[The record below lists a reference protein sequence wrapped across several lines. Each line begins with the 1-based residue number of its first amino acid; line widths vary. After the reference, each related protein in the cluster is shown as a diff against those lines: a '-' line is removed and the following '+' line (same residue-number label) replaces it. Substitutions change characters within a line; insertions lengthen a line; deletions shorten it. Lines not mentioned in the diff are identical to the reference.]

1 MVQHLNFGLCYTLF
15 FIVCFCFHWHF
26 FSVSVGTKGP
36 RNIKL
41 IWLNLLKSPSFHFFY
56 VKFFYICFVYVF
68 DSVCAYS
75 QWPLCLLFGGF
86 PSLMYSIRGLICVGG
101 GGGGGRGMGVMGVTY
116 CMSLWAFLPSLCAS
130 VCFAWLNYMEV
141 HLQILN
147 VTFVG
152 HLCVIIR
159 TARLKKNKALLL
171 IWHAVYDISS
181 PNCCYSIL
189 HTKCDLFPVALW
201 IVASIDPNA
210 NTAL

>member
-1 MVQHLNFGLCYTLF
+1 M
-15 FIVCFCFHWHF
+15 
-26 FSVSVGTKGP
+26 SVGTKGP

-41 IWLNLLKSPSFHFFY
+41 IWLNLLKSPSFHFFFY
-56 VKFFYICFVYVF
+56 KILLYIFFFFHAFLANSSCSLICFVCVF
-68 DSVCAYS
+68 DSLCAYS

-86 PSLMYSIRGLICVGG
+86 PSLMYSMRGLCVSVAVGG
-101 GGGGGRGMGVMGVTY
+101 GG
-116 CMSLWAFLPSLCAS
+116 WAWRVLLTACLCEPFCLPC
-130 VCFAWLNYMEV
+130 VRQCVFAWLNYMEV

-159 TARLKKNKALLL
+159 TARLKKTKTKQRALLL
-171 IWHAVYDISS
+171 IWHSVYDMSS

-189 HTKCDLFPVALW
+189 HTKCDLFPVASW

>member
-26 FSVSVGTKGP
+26 FSMSVGTKGP

-101 GGGGGRGMGVMGVTY
+101 GGGGGGGGWVWWVWWVLLTACLCEPFCLPCVRQCVLHDWIIWKCIYRYWMWRLSVT
-116 CMSLWAFLPSLCAS
+116 
-130 VCFAWLNYMEV
+130 
-141 HLQILN
+141 
-147 VTFVG
+147 
-152 HLCVIIR
+152 CV
-159 TARLKKNKALLL
+159 
-171 IWHAVYDISS
+171 WSS
-181 PNCCYSIL
+181 EP
-189 HTKCDLFPVALW
+189 PG
-201 IVASIDPNA
+201 
-210 NTAL
+210 

>member
-1 MVQHLNFGLCYTLF
+1 M
-15 FIVCFCFHWHF
+15 
-26 FSVSVGTKGP
+26 
-36 RNIKL
+36 
-41 IWLNLLKSPSFHFFY
+41 
-56 VKFFYICFVYVF
+56 YVF

-86 PSLMYSIRGLICVGG
+86 PSLMYSIRGLICV

-159 TARLKKNKALLL
+159 TARLKKKQSSVTDLTRCLRYIIPKLLL
-171 IWHAVYDISS
+171 QHFAHQMWFVPCCIMDSCFHWSKCKYSS
-181 PNCCYSIL
+181 VAFVWGNIFL
-189 HTKCDLFPVALW
+189 HQ
-201 IVASIDPNA
+201 S
-210 NTAL
+210 NTR